1 MTTGSDAALVH
12 SGSHFNRLK
21 ETWLSVPVPAAEM
34 LSKAVV
40 SPVVLTEG
48 KGEGPAAGMTISG
61 HGNPWSW
68 E

>member
-1 MTTGSDAALVH
+1 M
-12 SGSHFNRLK
+12 
-21 ETWLSVPVPAAEM
+21 WLSVPVPAAEM